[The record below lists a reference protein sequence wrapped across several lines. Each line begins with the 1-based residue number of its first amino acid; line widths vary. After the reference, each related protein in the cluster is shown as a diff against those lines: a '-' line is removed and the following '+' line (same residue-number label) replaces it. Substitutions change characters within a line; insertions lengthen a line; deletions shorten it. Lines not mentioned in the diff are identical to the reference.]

1 MGAIA
6 ASMSDLAVVTS
17 DNPRTEEP
25 QAIIDDILKG
35 MEGMD
40 TPRLVEPDRRK
51 AIRAALALLRE
62 GDTLVLAGKGHETY
76 QEVNGEKRRLDE
88 REEVAKF
95 LLSQ

>member
-1 MGAIA
+1 
-6 ASMSDLAVVTS
+6 
-17 DNPRTEEP
+17 
-25 QAIIDDILKG
+25 
-35 MEGMD
+35 MD
-40 TPRLVEPDRRK
+40 PPRLVEPDRRK

-76 QEVNGEKRRLDE
+76 QEVNGEKRHLDE